1 MTKHLNTA
9 LLAVIAGALALPQ
22 LPAAHKFIHNNV
34 VYPVQVAWVE
44 RARGIFEDEIKGY
57 CSSNASLWQSR
68 NKADQKRQRQLLA
81 SAKKSPEPQ
90 RADFAPG
97 FLGQERYRKAKLEW
111 SRLPFGVWGYIDRST
126 AACVTAFTD
135 YRTDK
140 RVKDAFLVP
149 GKTVPQY
156 QGPRY
161 PEKKS

>member
-44 RARGIFEDEIKGY
+44 RARGIFEDEIKSY

-68 NKADQKRQRQLLA
+68 NKADQAKQKRYWANKGPR
-81 SAKKSPEPQ
+81 PQ
-90 RADFAPG
+90 RDDFPA
-97 FLGQERYRKAKLEW
+97 GQRGVKQYLDASLEW
-111 SRLPFGVWGYIDRST
+111 SEVPIGWGFVNRST
-126 AACVTAFTD
+126 AACVEAFTD

-140 RVKDAFLVP
+140 AVRDAFLVP
-149 GKTVPQY
+149 GQTVPEY
-156 QGPRY
+156 RGPRY